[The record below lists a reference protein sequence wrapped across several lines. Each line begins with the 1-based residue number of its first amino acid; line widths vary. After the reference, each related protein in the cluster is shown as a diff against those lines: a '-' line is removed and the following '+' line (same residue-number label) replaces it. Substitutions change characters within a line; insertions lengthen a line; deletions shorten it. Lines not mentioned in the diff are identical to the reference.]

1 MCVPVHTATC
11 VGTHIHTYIHVP
23 TEAFLWVNGTPF
35 QHRLSLAWNLPVSSR
50 DITSSTCSAEI
61 TGVSCP
67 SWCFQLG
74 SGDLNAG
81 PQDWSVS
88 FLPTRKSHQPLDV
101 FLKIGVMCA
110 NC

>member
-1 MCVPVHTATC
+1 MSADDVCSSAHGHVRGHA
-11 VGTHIHTYIHVP
+11 HTYIHVP
-23 TEAFLWVNGTPF
+23 TKALLWVNGTSF

-67 SWCFQLG
+67 SWCFQPG

-81 PQDWSVS
+81 PHDWAVRNLTS
-88 FLPTRKSHQPLDV
+88 L
-101 FLKIGVMCA
+101 
-110 NC
+110 